1 MSRAMTG
8 MVGCKLV
15 ASTARLAAMTPD
27 STTTSIRFATRAD
40 AALIAE
46 MSRDLIERGLGWSWT
61 RERVLR
67 SLRHPDTN
75 AVVAVR
81 EAERAGF
88 GIMKYGEDEAHLLLL
103 AVRPACARRG
113 VGSALLDWLERS
125 ARVAGVR
132 RISLEAR
139 FGNVGARNFY
149 TRFGYAQ
156 SQLLPGYY
164 GGREA
169 SVRMAKR
176 LGEEREA

>member
-1 MSRAMTG
+1 
-8 MVGCKLV
+8 
-15 ASTARLAAMTPD
+15 MTPD

-40 AALIAE
+40 AGVIAE

-103 AVRPACARRG
+103 AVRPSIARRG
-113 VGSALLDWLERS
+113 VGSALVDWLERS
-125 ARVAGVR
+125 ARVAGVS

-139 FGNVGARNFY
+139 FGNVAARNFY
-149 TRFGYAQ
+149 ARLGYVQ

-169 SVRMAKR
+169 SVRMAKN
-176 LGEEREA
+176 LSDERKGSG